1 MGKLQEFGISFTN
14 NKTVYSPGE
23 SISGSVRIVLGQP
36 LQCKAVKVNCLG
48 TCGVSSR
55 MNDTTWDLQEQYFSS
70 TLSLADKGTLTK
82 GEHSLP
88 FQFLIP
94 VSAPTSYE
102 GAFGKIVYRLK
113 ATIDTP
119 RFSKDYETQMVFFLL
134 RHLNLNEVAHIE
146 QPSSAQTTKKFTYLL
161 VKTGTIVLK
170 AQSDMRGYTPGQVIK
185 LTAHIQN
192 MSGKDTGY
200 MVASLMQKVTYKTK
214 RPTCDERMVAEVE
227 GAGVKAGKNVE
238 WKEQIIVPALPQSGL
253 AGCNL
258 ITIDY
263 FVQVSVK
270 SPEVSVRLPIYIG
283 NIPVSCTPRTP
294 VQPVLPTPAPC
305 TTPAPVPLPRSRSH
319 GVAPTAPPAEE
330 AVSLVAAGI
339 ATQEVSTKNHSQQD
353 PWGCQPVMSPSSF
366 THTPSQVCTQ
376 AQLQRGTSATSGPL
390 SHVST
395 GPTAPIFSEGNSTP
409 VRTVSPLILPPEYS
423 TAGYPQEPPPTY
435 EESCDSNGG
444 SGINAGGGPAS
455 RQREMSRR

>member
-283 NIPVSCTPRTP
+283 NIPVSS
-294 VQPVLPTPAPC
+294 
-305 TTPAPVPLPRSRSH
+305 PVPLPRSRSH